1 MPAFPCY
8 GRRPNHLKQRL
19 NPFMAKSTLSF
30 VCQNCGAAYNR
41 WQGKCESCGEWN
53 TLAEEDVTGAT
64 TMPVSIRSKRKGRL
78 FKLETLTG
86 KSADAPRLPSGMV
99 ELDRVTGGGFVRGSV
114 LLVGGDPGIGKSTL
128 LTQATSL
135 MARAGHRAVYISG
148 EEAVAQVRLRAERL
162 GLADAPVQLAAETS
176 VEDIVSTLSEG
187 AVPRLIVIDSIQTM
201 WTDTVESAPGT
212 VTQVRASAQALIRFA
227 KKSGAAIIL
236 VGHVTKD
243 GQIAGPRVVEHMV
256 DAVLSFEGEGSQQFR
271 ILRAVKNRFGPTDEI
286 GVFEMTGLGLREVSN
301 PSELFLSERD
311 LGSPGTAVFAGIE
324 GTRPVL
330 VELQALVAPTSL
342 GTPRRAVVGWD
353 PSRLSMVLAVLEAHC
368 GVKLSGHDVYLNVAG
383 GLRIQEPAA
392 DLAAAAALVSSLVN
406 APLADGR
413 GLFRRDFAFRRGPA
427 GGADLGP
434 AEGSG
439 ETRLRPRHPARSG
452 PRRGRRRCR
461 SLPQYR
467 GRIDHPGRGYRRARH
482 PKGKPRWQPGDRGG
496 GEKCHTCEIPAS
508 GRLAG
513 RDLARPRRYTT
524 RARPGVTRF
533 PALREGPYAPHLGRY
548 RHADSRFGTYG
559 RT

>member
-1 MPAFPCY
+1 
-8 GRRPNHLKQRL
+8 
-19 NPFMAKSTLSF
+19 MAKASPLSF
-30 VCQNCGAAYNR
+30 VCQNCGAAFNR

-53 TLAEEDVTGAT
+53 TLSEEDTTGAT
-64 TMPVSIRSKRKGRL
+64 SMPVSVRSRRKGRT
-78 FKLETLTG
+78 FKLESLTG
-86 KSADAPRLPSGMV
+86 KSHDAPRLSSGMA

-135 MARAGHRAVYISG
+135 LARAGHRAVYISG

-212 VTQVRASAQALIRFA
+212 VTQVRASAGELIRFA
-227 KKSGAAIIL
+227 KRSGAAVIL

-256 DAVLSFEGEGSQQFR
+256 DAVLSFEGEGSHQFR

-286 GVFEMTGLGLREVSN
+286 GVFEMTGLGLREVTN

-311 LGSPGTAVFAGIE
+311 LGTPGTAVFAGIE

-353 PSRLSMVLAVLEAHC
+353 QSRLSMVLAVLEAHC
-368 GVKLSGHDVYLNVAG
+368 GVRLGGHDVYLNVAG
-383 GLRIQEPAA
+383 GMRIHEPAG
-392 DLAAAAALVSSLVN
+392 DLAAAAALVSSLAN
-406 APLADGR
+406 APLPADAVFFGEVS
-413 GLFRRDFAFRRGPA
+413 LS
-427 GGADLGP
+427 GAVRP
-434 AEGSG
+434 VAQSA
-439 ETRLRPRHPARSG
+439 TRLKEAVKLGFNRAIVPDTARSELAE
-452 PRRGRRRCR
+452 P
-461 SLPQYR
+461 SLKVTDV
-467 GRIDHPGRGYRRARH
+467 G
-482 PKGKPRWQPGDRGG
+482 
-496 GEKCHTCEIPAS
+496 S
-508 GRLAG
+508 LAG
-513 RDLARPRRYTT
+513 LVADIAARGKTPRLVKT
-524 RARPGVTRF
+524 G
-533 PALREGPYAPHLGRY
+533 GQDG
-548 RHADSRFGTYG
+548 
-559 RT
+559 

>member
-1 MPAFPCY
+1 
-8 GRRPNHLKQRL
+8 
-19 NPFMAKSTLSF
+19 MAKSSLSF

-53 TLAEEDVTGAT
+53 TLAEEDTTGSV
-64 TMPVSIRSKRKGRL
+64 PVSIRSKRRGRT
-78 FKLETLTG
+78 FALESLTG
-86 KSADAPRLPSGMV
+86 KSNDAPRLSSGMT

-128 LTQATSL
+128 LTQATSML
-135 MARAGHRAVYISG
+135 ARAGHRAVYISG

-227 KKSGAAIIL
+227 KRSGATIVL

-256 DAVLSFEGEGSQQFR
+256 DAVLSFEGEGSQFR

-286 GVFEMTGLGLREVSN
+286 GVFEMTGFGLREVAN

-311 LGSPGTAVFAGIE
+311 LGVAGTAVFAGIE
-324 GTRPVL
+324 GTRPLL
-330 VELQALVAPTSL
+330 VEIQALVAPTTL

-353 PSRLSMVLAVLEAHC
+353 QNRLSMVLAVLEAHC
-368 GVKLSGHDVYLNVAG
+368 GVRLSSHDVYLNVAG

-406 APLADGR
+406 APLPTDAVYFGEISLSGAVRPVAQTSARLKEAAKLGFGRAVLPESGR
-413 GLFRRDFAFRRGPA
+413 GEVGGDAGLSLNTVGGLTTLVADIAVRGSPRGNTSGGASGKREEAAEKNATPARFRRQ
-427 GGADLGP
+427 
-434 AEGSG
+434 EG
-439 ETRLRPRHPARSG
+439 
-452 PRRGRRRCR
+452 
-461 SLPQYR
+461 
-467 GRIDHPGRGYRRARH
+467 
-482 PKGKPRWQPGDRGG
+482 
-496 GEKCHTCEIPAS
+496 
-508 GRLAG
+508 
-513 RDLARPRRYTT
+513 
-524 RARPGVTRF
+524 
-533 PALREGPYAPHLGRY
+533 
-548 RHADSRFGTYG
+548 
-559 RT
+559 